1 MPAGPR
7 NHLSLLTATRQA
19 LLTILKR
26 DRTVTAEE
34 LARAVQISTSAARQQ
49 LISLEHLGLV
59 THYDERNGPGRPRRH
74 FELTT
79 RGETLFPQLY
89 VELGSALLD
98 AINAQ
103 PEDNRRDI
111 DARVANILFG
121 DPPED
126 APFDGLVANLERVL
140 EVRGFTPIIAL
151 GQQPGTASVTMANC
165 PLLELVDEHPSLC
178 ATEQAALAT
187 LLPRCSITRKE
198 HRLAEG
204 QVCTYEVS
212 PS

>member
-1 MPAGPR
+1 MAAGPR

-19 LLTILKR
+19 LLTTLKR

-89 VELGSALLD
+89 VELGAALLN
-98 AINAQ
+98 AIGAL
-103 PEDNRRDI
+103 PDGNRQVI
-111 DARVANILFG
+111 DARVANVLFG
-121 DPPED
+121 DPPEE
-126 APFDGLVANLERVL
+126 ASFDMLISNLENVL
-140 EVRGFTPIIAL
+140 EVRGFTPDIAR
-151 GQQPGTASVTMANC
+151 GPEPGTANVTMANC

-187 LLPRCSITRKE
+187 LLPGCSIKRKA
-198 HRLAEG
+198 HRLAEA

-212 PS
+212 PA